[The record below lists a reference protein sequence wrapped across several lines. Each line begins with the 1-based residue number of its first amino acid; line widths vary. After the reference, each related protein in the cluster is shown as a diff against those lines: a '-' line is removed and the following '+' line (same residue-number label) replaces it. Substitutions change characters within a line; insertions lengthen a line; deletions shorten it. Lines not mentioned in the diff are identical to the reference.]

1 MDTITYSTE
10 RLTNLR
16 LKSTLGVAVIALFIL
31 APFSINNFIQGRLLL
46 GLGSLAVVILCAV
59 NAWQSV
65 LKRYQP
71 SLILWGLVPTITLFL
86 VLALRQQG
94 MVVTYWAFPAIL
106 AFYFMLPKRQ
116 AWIANIIFLAFILP
130 QAWMI
135 LDFPIMIRFS
145 FTIIAASAFSAMFVQ
160 VITDQQNTLEQQVI
174 TDPLTGLH
182 NRLLLNE
189 VLEQTIHQNNRTSTP
204 MTLIEF
210 DIDHFKV
217 INDTLGHAEGDKVL
231 RGIGE
236 FFKTRVRR
244 ADKAFRIGGEE
255 FLVLLYDTD
264 AEAGKRLATELC
276 SAIASLKL
284 LPYSTVTVSAGVA
297 TLEPGEH
304 WEEWMRRCDENLY
317 QAKKDGRNRVAT

>member
-1 MDTITYSTE
+1 
-10 RLTNLR
+10 
-16 LKSTLGVAVIALFIL
+16 LGVAIIALIVL
-31 APFSINNFIQGRLLL
+31 SPFAINNFIQGRFLL
-46 GLGSLAVVILCAV
+46 GLGSSAVVVLCAV
-59 NAWQSV
+59 SAWQSARN
-65 LKRYQP
+65 RYQP
-71 SLILWGLVPTITLFL
+71 SLILWGLVPAMTLFL

-94 MVVTYWAFPAIL
+94 MVVTYWAFPVIL
-106 AFYFMLPKRQ
+106 AIYFMLPKRQ
-116 AWIANIIFLAFILP
+116 AWIANFIFLAFILP

-135 LDFPIMIRFS
+135 LDFPLVVRFI
-145 FTIIAASAFSAMFVQ
+145 FTILAVSALSAMFVQ
-160 VITDQQNTLEQQVI
+160 LITDQQNTLEQHVI

-189 VLEQTIHQNNRTSTP
+189 TLEQTIHQNNRTSTP

-244 ADKAFRIGGEE
+244 ADKVFRVGGEE

-264 AEAGKRLATELC
+264 AEDGKRLATELC
-276 SAIASLKL
+276 SAIASLEL
-284 LPYSTVTVSAGVA
+284 LPYSKVTVSAGVA
-297 TLEPGEH
+297 TLKAGEH
-304 WEEWMRRCDENLY
+304 WEEWMKRCDENLY
-317 QAKKDGRNRVAT
+317 QAKKDGRNQVAA